1 MVGAFGA
8 IMAAFVL
15 LVALPLN
22 ELFMYSAYLTYIAQ
36 DINPKS
42 KLNH

>member
-15 LVALPLN
+15 LVVLPLN
-22 ELFMYSAYLTYIAQ
+22 ELFMYSSYLMYISQ
-36 DINPKS
+36 DINP
-42 KLNH
+42 

>member
-1 MVGAFGA
+1 MVGAFGV

-15 LVALPLN
+15 LVAIPLN
-22 ELFMYSAYLTYIAQ
+22 ELFMYSAYLTYIAL